1 MKTILIWIGVSYLVQ
16 LLLIVFTI
24 YAFNRKIRTIGDLV
38 GALPN
43 VPWILWIPVVGLF
56 LGILSAIFN
65 IFDTLWPKILRIRIR
80 K

>member
-1 MKTILIWIGVSYLVQ
+1 MKVILIWIGISYLIQ

-38 GALPN
+38 GALSN
-43 VPWILWIPVVGLF
+43 VTWILWIPVVGLF

-65 IFDTLWPKILRIRIR
+65 IFDTLWSKILRIRIR